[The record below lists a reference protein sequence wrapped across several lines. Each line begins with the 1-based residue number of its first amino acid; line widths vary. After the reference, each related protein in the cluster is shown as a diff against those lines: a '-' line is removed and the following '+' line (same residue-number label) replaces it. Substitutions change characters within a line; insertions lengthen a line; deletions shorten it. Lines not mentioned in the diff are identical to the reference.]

1 MGDGWRYIREYIK
14 MNEAAGDAM
23 TCWIDNFD
31 APWSMVSRSYYRNN
45 YDTMRGLFDSAY
57 AATTSNTKRAYI
69 EKIRLH
75 CDFLGISAQ
84 FGHGSLSSTNQQRYL
99 QMFNYIKNNNVNLG
113 ELSMTIP
120 SSVNYNQDPMKWFDA
135 WNDSATPGTHR
146 SSNFT

>member
-1 MGDGWRYIREYIK
+1 

-57 AATTSNTKRAYI
+57 AAAETNSQRAYI
-69 EKIRLH
+69 LKVRLH

-84 FGHGSLSSTNQQRYL
+84 FGHGSLSATNRQRYDEMLAYIRSTNA
-99 QMFNYIKNNNVNLG
+99 NLG

-135 WNDSATPGTHR
+135 WNDSNNPGTHR
-146 SSNFT
+146 PGNFT

>member
-1 MGDGWRYIREYIK
+1 

-57 AATTSNTKRAYI
+57 SSIPSTDHSETAEKQRAYI
-69 EKIRLH
+69 LKVRIH

-84 FGHGSLSSTNQQRYL
+84 FGHGSLNSTNQQRYL
-99 QMFNYIKNNNVNLG
+99 EMFNYIKNNNVSLG

-135 WNDSATPGTHR
+135 WNDCATPGTNR
-146 SSNFT
+146 SGNFN